1 MPGRS
6 AKPSQNSMHQ
16 SSATK
21 RGRPKSDD
29 PKQVVTIRLNRDLL
43 EYFRGTGPGWQ
54 TRINDTLRRAAKL
67 PARKVYS
74 PR

>member
-43 EYFRGTGPGWQ
+43 EYFRATGPGWQ
-54 TRINDTLRRAAKL
+54 TRIGEILQRAVKRSES
-67 PARKVYS
+67 AR
-74 PR
+74 P